1 MRGRSGTSKLR
12 TRTIHGQSGPKERAP
27 HFYVVEKLAPQV
39 GLEPTTLRLTAGCS
53 AIELLRSVTVR
64 LAPLATRFIIS
75 PARWCENLPRVKETG
90 EQVEDEAS
98 AFQLADL
105 VT

>member
-1 MRGRSGTSKLR
+1 
-12 TRTIHGQSGPKERAP
+12 
-27 HFYVVEKLAPQV
+27 
-39 GLEPTTLRLTAGCS
+39 
-53 AIELLRSVTVR
+53 VTVR